1 MVKKYVVEVQEVWVV
16 NRKYYTHNDNA
27 EDAIEAYKE
36 GSTIEPYDDYE
47 ILETRFT
54 DKFENGFEIL
64 NVYED

>member
-1 MVKKYVVEVQEVWVV
+1 MVKKYVVEVQEVWVIT
-16 NRKYYTHNDNA
+16 RKYYTHNDNV

-36 GSTIEPYDDYE
+36 GTTIEPYDDYE
-47 ILETRFT
+47 ILETRYT